1 MLDISG
7 AYDYVCKTRLLH
19 NLRKRKINTEIIGLI
34 ASVLS
39 DRITTMK
46 TNEYLLE
53 DLSIQCG
60 IPQGSLLSPMIFLFY
75 NADLLDIC
83 SSITPKLSASAFI
96 DNTSLLAIGLS
107 TKENCLNLAKA
118 HKKCLE
124 WAETHG
130 AVFAPSKYQPL
141 HLTRQKKFS
150 LTSEIQLSPSQI
162 IKACTTGRLL
172 GVILDS
178 KLRWKQ

>member
-1 MLDISG
+1 
-7 AYDYVCKTRLLH
+7 
-19 NLRKRKINTEIIGLI
+19 
-34 ASVLS
+34 
-39 DRITTMK
+39 MK
-46 TNEYLLE
+46 TNKYILE

-60 IPQGSLLSPMIFLFY
+60 IPQGSLLSPILFLSY

-83 SSITPKLSASAFI
+83 SSITQKLSASAFI
-96 DNTSLLAIGLS
+96 DDTSLLAIGLS
-107 TKENCLNLAKA
+107 TKKNALIWLKLTRNAWNGPRLMV
-118 HKKCLE
+118 L
-124 WAETHG
+124 
-130 AVFAPSKYQPL
+130 QPL

>member
-1 MLDISG
+1 
-7 AYDYVCKTRLLH
+7 
-19 NLRKRKINTEIIGLI
+19 
-34 ASVLS
+34 
-39 DRITTMK
+39 MK
-46 TNEYLLE
+46 TNEYILE

-60 IPQGSLLSPMIFLFY
+60 IPQGSLLSPILFLSY

-96 DNTSLLAIGLS
+96 DDTSLLAIGLS

-130 AVFAPSKYQPL
+130 AVFAPSKYQSL
-141 HLTRQKKFS
+141 HLTRQKKKKVLPDFGNTTFTLKNYKS
-150 LTSEIQLSPSQI
+150 LYHRAVTLSNS
-162 IKACTTGRLL
+162 
-172 GVILDS
+172 
-178 KLRWKQ
+178 